1 MYNNFFIEKG
11 QEMGMQKE
19 QNLTFR
25 LAQVGTF
32 DLENYGDLLFPVVL
46 ENELRQR
53 IESVEID
60 LFSPYGGNM
69 PFGDKDVYPIQEL
82 ENRVCSAHYDA
93 IVVGGG
99 DIVRIDNQ
107 LNADRDKYN
116 MDIGAWQLW
125 LIPVMV
131 AIKHDI
137 PVLLNAP
144 GVPFSLAMID
154 RELLKAIILSIS
166 YLSVRDST
174 SAQLLFEATD
184 IMPKVVPDS
193 VFAIGRCFP
202 KNVLDER
209 FITLSEKL
217 KLPERYVVFQINNL
231 EEGIG
236 NQEYHAML
244 SGLEKDMG
252 AQVVFM
258 PIGYVHEDREC
269 MMKLNHSFDE
279 PFMFIEE
286 KLSPP
291 DMLAVISHA
300 QGFVGTSMHG
310 SVTAQVYGVPTIG
323 INNHQITKMAG
334 VYGVMKLSRS
344 IVGSIREVEAKRF
357 GHMSKYV
364 REENAK
370 ILDKHFDDMSGIITG
385 EIKKDIR
392 KLDLGKIAYTA
403 LVARQSELIVSKL
416 YFDYGNGF
424 SEADSKVID
433 SLAEDEMDFSVLET
447 IDDNVKIIRFDPVE
461 SGACAVK
468 LMHVDMNG
476 VAIQEWTHNG
486 HAIGDFI
493 YFNTDDPMICFQ
505 LPNGKDRKLSLR
517 ALLYFPSDVL
527 FNIVANEI
535 MKLEQANIFLQEKD
549 DVSIPMSVFFQEKGC
564 YSDKNV
570 VVIEN
575 TGKCDTRITL
585 SEDIKIPS
593 GCRKVRIDPEEG
605 YPCIVED
612 VKLAYFGKRVNA
624 APINGFQLDDFFFFP
639 TEDPQFEVELP
650 NADGLTLHINMTLRL
665 YDVRDMMLDAVRR
678 KIEADREVADAMEQ
692 THTDEIDTLKEELG
706 EKDKYIGEVVT
717 LCNDRLDQIEKLT
730 ATVEALQSANRQL
743 DDRCNVAEQNYAVIS
758 KAFFWKITKP
768 ARAIVDGTKRLIGKN
783 QRLYN
788 TLRSAKWT
796 LRHGPKEARRRKNEL
811 GAAGA
816 GTPLIDAGHSAE
828 KTPLQTAIIHSN
840 AGVING
846 EICFSVIVPLFNTE
860 SLFLREMIESVLGQT
875 YANWQLCLAD
885 ASDDAHSYVGD
896 ICREY
901 AARDNRVNYYRLERN
916 LMISGNTNAAEAQA
930 KGEFIALLDHDDLLV
945 SNALEWNANEIARTG
960 CDVLYSDEDHL
971 LLNGKHGSVLHK
983 PDWSPHLLNSQMY
996 ICHLLVIRKA
1006 LFDQIGGFRSA
1017 FDGSQDYDLILR
1029 LSEQTT
1035 KIKHIPEILYTW
1047 RESLT
1052 STAINADSK
1061 PYTQL
1066 AGLHALN
1073 DHLKR
1078 VYGPDAHADESE
1090 YLFVYDARY
1099 PLPVDTMVSI
1109 IIPMKDKWELT
1120 EACIKSIED
1129 KSTWKNYEIIILD
1142 NRSKEKGT
1150 YKWLKSV
1157 RKNNPRVQVVKA
1169 DMEFNWSKL
1178 NNFGMQHAKGDVYI
1192 FLNNDTLV
1200 ISPDWMERLS
1210 EKALLN
1216 EVGAVGPL
1224 LLYEDDTIQHAGVVV
1239 GFGGWADH
1247 VFKGMKPVH
1256 YGSPFISPMVT
1267 RNVLA
1272 VTGACMAVSQK
1283 TIEKIGGFDE
1293 TFIICGSDVEL
1304 CIRAHERG
1312 LFNIYD
1318 AGTRLY
1324 HLESK
1329 SRDSY
1334 IPDNDFKRSY
1344 ECYTPYREGVDPYY
1358 NKNLDRNSVI
1368 PRILN

>member
-1 MYNNFFIEKG
+1 MRGVEIADGTAVADYEILEAPLIA
-11 QEMGMQKE
+11 QDLLE
-19 QNLTFR
+19 QTVRTATGIVVETL
-25 LAQVGTF
+25 VGTHYLAHLRILYKS
-32 DLENYGDLLFPVVL
+32 LEG
-46 ENELRQR
+46 R
-53 IESVEID
+53 
-60 LFSPYGGNM
+60 
-69 PFGDKDVYPIQEL
+69 
-82 ENRVCSAHYDA
+82 H
-93 IVVGGG
+93 VG
-99 DIVRIDNQ
+99 
-107 LNADRDKYN
+107 L
-116 MDIGAWQLW
+116 
-125 LIPVMV
+125 
-131 AIKHDI
+131 
-137 PVLLNAP
+137 
-144 GVPFSLAMID
+144 
-154 RELLKAIILSIS
+154 
-166 YLSVRDST
+166 
-174 SAQLLFEATD
+174 
-184 IMPKVVPDS
+184 PKVTY
-193 VFAIGRCFP
+193 R
-202 KNVLDER
+202 
-209 FITLSEKL
+209 
-217 KLPERYVVFQINNL
+217 
-231 EEGIG
+231 
-236 NQEYHAML
+236 H
-244 SGLEKDMG
+244 
-252 AQVVFM
+252 
-258 PIGYVHEDREC
+258 
-269 MMKLNHSFDE
+269 
-279 PFMFIEE
+279 
-286 KLSPP
+286 
-291 DMLAVISHA
+291 
-300 QGFVGTSMHG
+300 
-310 SVTAQVYGVPTIG
+310 
-323 INNHQITKMAG
+323 
-334 VYGVMKLSRS
+334 
-344 IVGSIREVEAKRF
+344 
-357 GHMSKYV
+357 
-364 REENAK
+364 
-370 ILDKHFDDMSGIITG
+370 
-385 EIKKDIR
+385 
-392 KLDLGKIAYTA
+392 
-403 LVARQSELIVSKL
+403 
-416 YFDYGNGF
+416 
-424 SEADSKVID
+424 
-433 SLAEDEMDFSVLET
+433 
-447 IDDNVKIIRFDPVE
+447 
-461 SGACAVK
+461 
-468 LMHVDMNG
+468 
-476 VAIQEWTHNG
+476 
-486 HAIGDFI
+486 
-493 YFNTDDPMICFQ
+493 
-505 LPNGKDRKLSLR
+505 
-517 ALLYFPSDVL
+517 
-527 FNIVANEI
+527 
-535 MKLEQANIFLQEKD
+535 
-549 DVSIPMSVFFQEKGC
+549 
-564 YSDKNV
+564 
-570 VVIEN
+570 
-575 TGKCDTRITL
+575 
-585 SEDIKIPS
+585 
-593 GCRKVRIDPEEG
+593 
-605 YPCIVED
+605 
-612 VKLAYFGKRVNA
+612 
-624 APINGFQLDDFFFFP
+624 
-639 TEDPQFEVELP
+639 
-650 NADGLTLHINMTLRL
+650 
-665 YDVRDMMLDAVRR
+665 
-678 KIEADREVADAMEQ
+678 
-692 THTDEIDTLKEELG
+692 
-706 EKDKYIGEVVT
+706 IGEVTT
-717 LCNDRLDQIEKLT
+717 LSNERLEQIERLT

-743 DDRCNVAEQNYAVIS
+743 GDRCNVAEQNYAVVS
-758 KAFFWKITKP
+758 NAFFWKITKP
-768 ARAIVDGTKRLIGKN
+768 ARVIVDGTKRLIGKN

-828 KTPLQTAIIHSN
+828 NTPFETAIIHSN
-840 AGVING
+840 AGVVNG

-860 SLFLREMIESVLGQT
+860 SQFLREMIESVLGQT

-885 ASDDAHSYVGD
+885 ASDDVHSYVGD

-1052 STAINADSK
+1052 STAANADSK
-1061 PYTQL
+1061 PYAQL

-1272 VTGACMAVSQK
+1272 VTGACMAVSKK

-1329 SRDSY
+1329 SRDSH
-1334 IPDNDFKRSY
+1334 IPDIDFKRSY

-1368 PRILN
+1368 PRTLD